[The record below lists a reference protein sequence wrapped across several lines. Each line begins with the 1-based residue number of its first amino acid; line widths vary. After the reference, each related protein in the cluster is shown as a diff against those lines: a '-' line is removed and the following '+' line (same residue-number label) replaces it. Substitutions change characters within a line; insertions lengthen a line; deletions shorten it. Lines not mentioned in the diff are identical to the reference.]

1 MPDTPLTSIPV
12 TTELLIGVAE
22 LEPTDRGLQP
32 HRLPTF
38 ARRQN
43 SDPQMAMVEAQP
55 AGARL
60 AFRTAATRTDLVV
73 VRTRPMYGG
82 VATRPDGIYD
92 LVIDGEL
99 RGQVPSSGGDRLI
112 LDPATGTSHSEPGPE
127 ATISF
132 ADLPGH
138 DKLVEIW
145 LPHNELTR
153 VVDLLA
159 DAPVHPVPRNLPRW
173 VHHGSSVSHGSNA
186 SHPTGTWP
194 VIAAKRADVD
204 LHNLGFG
211 GGALLDPFV
220 ARTIAA
226 TEADLISVKLGI
238 NLVNHDLLRRR
249 ALGPA
254 VHGFLDIIREAHP
267 DVPLVVVSSI
277 YCPIQESTP
286 GPLAPDF
293 QDGVLKFVATGDP
306 AGVREGQLTLEVVR
320 EELAGLVELRAQE
333 DPHLSYV
340 DGTRLLGPE
349 DVARYPY
356 PDNLHPSPEAH
367 RVIGDRFGEIL
378 TGIVRK

>member
-1 MPDTPLTSIPV
+1 MPVTPLTSIPV
-12 TTELLIGVAE
+12 TPELLIGVAE

-32 HRLPTF
+32 HRLPSF

-60 AFRTAATRTDLVV
+60 VLRTAATRIDLVV
-73 VRTRPMYGG
+73 LRSRPMYGG
-82 VATRPDGIYD
+82 TVGRPDGIYD

-99 RGQVPSSGGDRLI
+99 SGHATSSGGDRLI
-112 LDPATGTSHSEPGPE
+112 LDPATGFSHSEPGPE

-132 ADLPGH
+132 TGLPAR
-138 DKLVEIW
+138 DKTVEIW
-145 LPHNELTR
+145 FPHNELTR
-153 VVDLLA
+153 IVDLRV
-159 DAPVHPVPRNLPRW
+159 DAPVQPVPRDRPRW

-186 SHPTGTWP
+186 SNPTGTWP
-194 VIAAKRADVD
+194 VVAARLAGMD

-220 ARTIAA
+220 ARTIAGLP
-226 TEADLISVKLGI
+226 ADLISVKLGI
-238 NLVNHDLLRRR
+238 NLVNSDLFRRR

-267 DVPLVVVSSI
+267 ETPLLVVSSV

-286 GPLAPDF
+286 GPVDPELS
-293 QDGVLKFVATGDP
+293 DGQLSFVATGDP
-306 AGVREGQLTLEVVR
+306 AEVRAGKLTLEVIR
-320 EELAGLVELRAQE
+320 EELAALVEQRAQE
-333 DPHLSYV
+333 DAHLRYL
-340 DGTRLLGPE
+340 DGLELWGPE
-349 DVARYPY
+349 DVARHPY

-367 RVIGDRFGEIL
+367 RLMGERFAGYL
-378 TGIVRK
+378 AD